1 MSEKTRLLKLSGLFE
16 GVEAVNPTARRIC
29 SISKDPSDFVAL
41 CRDHGLSRDDV
52 FYAVQH
58 LYAATKQKT
67 QRFMDQ
73 KWPIDGPASEPFDD
87 MHSSAMS
94 EAAEFALKRP
104 HLDPDEF
111 LDIDCPVGSG
121 DYKMFVGVI
130 NQGIDSHLE
139 GFTKSKF
146 LPYLNDGQRR
156 MLFGFHKSE
165 LPILLRR
172 LDELENE
179 DADSWASDIRQSEG
193 LEDEWGSPINKARD
207 GETLGEPDPPI
218 HEWVEPL
225 EEHGQYDLVGQY
237 KMGGNAQY
245 FDSYGLNEFDIEKLQ
260 TIINLMTS
268 DEGWLQNTY
277 GGWEGRSISNVIH
290 DVFDV
295 VKKPKSFLDSLEG
308 QNPMAAANMLK
319 QKIKAKKVPMAMAE
333 GKKVKLSQLS
343 EGLRSEV
350 EKLVKEGKTKLSEFP
365 EDVRKRVLAETKG

>member
-94 EAAEFALKRP
+94 EAAEFAPKRP

-179 DADSWASDIRQSEG
+179 DADSWASDIRDSEAP
-193 LEDEWGSPINKARD
+193 EW
-207 GETLGEPDPPI
+207 
-218 HEWVEPL
+218 
-225 EEHGQYDLVGQY
+225 
-237 KMGGNAQY
+237 
-245 FDSYGLNEFDIEKLQ
+245 
-260 TIINLMTS
+260 
-268 DEGWLQNTY
+268 
-277 GGWEGRSISNVIH
+277 
-290 DVFDV
+290 
-295 VKKPKSFLDSLEG
+295 
-308 QNPMAAANMLK
+308 
-319 QKIKAKKVPMAMAE
+319 
-333 GKKVKLSQLS
+333 
-343 EGLRSEV
+343 
-350 EKLVKEGKTKLSEFP
+350 
-365 EDVRKRVLAETKG
+365 TKGGLADRTPRSMSGWSLLMNTANTIWSVNTKWAVTLNTLIPTA